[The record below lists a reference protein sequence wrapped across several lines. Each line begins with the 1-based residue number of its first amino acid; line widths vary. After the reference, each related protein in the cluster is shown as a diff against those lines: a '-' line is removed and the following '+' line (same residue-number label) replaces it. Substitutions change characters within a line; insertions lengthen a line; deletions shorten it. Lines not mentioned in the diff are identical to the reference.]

1 MADRSIRSLA
11 NLPATASTSRVLNLA
26 QIQVEH
32 GHSREWG
39 RNPLFLSP
47 ILNRSLLLKH
57 RLRRDELERFQV
69 PHHVATKILLPFDPA
84 DFRAGGQSVFV
95 HETGF
100 RQSLQLYF
108 GVAPG
113 HPDFETLEVIDRLPS
128 LDPFLLREQL
138 RRHGLRPAD
147 CYFSL
152 SRADLAAMSQFVSE
166 EISPLVNLC
175 VSPDIDLVAS
185 NPVSILMEKILSDTA
200 GEDLGQLGLALQLEP
215 GEYSEGVFSWKGFL
229 YYKWVLRSI
238 ISQVIIVVD
247 SIRRTRP
254 LGRPGAEQH
263 AALERLRETV
273 VLRVLVSCD
282 RTATAIKVYD
292 DAFEQLTQEGRH
304 EAFRDFLRAAPSMFA
319 AVGEQLGALQHIVSF
334 WRYRMSSPWAR
345 PDPGELIDLLADFEI
360 SLMGGD
366 ECPGDTGPKPASAV
380 TARYLLGDPARA
392 DQGTGV
398 KRPRPRPEPD
408 FARL

>member
-32 GHSREWG
+32 GHSREWA
-39 RNPLFLSP
+39 RNPLFRSP
-47 ILNRSLLLKH
+47 VLNRSLLLKH
-57 RLRRDELERFQV
+57 RLRRDELERFPV
-69 PHHVATKILLPFDPA
+69 PHHVATKVLLPFDPT
-84 DFRAGGQSVFV
+84 DFRAGGQAVFV
-95 HETGF
+95 NETGF
-100 RQSLQLYF
+100 RESLQHYF

-113 HPDFETLEVIDRLPS
+113 HPDYETLEVIDRLPS

-138 RRHGLRPAD
+138 RRHGHRLAD

-152 SRADLAAMSQFVSE
+152 SPADLVAMTRFVSE

-175 VSPDIDLVAS
+175 VGPDIDLVAF
-185 NPVSILMEKILSDTA
+185 NPVKALMEKILSDTA
-200 GEDLGQLGLALQLEP
+200 GEDLGQLGLTLQLEP

-238 ISQVIIVVD
+238 IGQIILVVD

-254 LGRPGAEQH
+254 NGRPSEDQH
-263 AALERLRETV
+263 TELERLRDTV
-273 VLRVLVSCD
+273 FLRVLVSCD
-282 RTATAIKVYD
+282 RAATTIKIYD
-292 DAFEQLTQEGRH
+292 DAFEQLTEEGRH
-304 EAFRDFLRAAPSMFA
+304 TAFRDFLRAAPSMFA

-334 WRYRMSSPWAR
+334 WRYRMSSPSGR

-366 ECPGDTGPKPASAV
+366 ECPGGGGSKPAPAV
-380 TARYLLGDPARA
+380 TVRYLLGGPAPEA
-392 DQGTGV
+392 QGTGV
-398 KRPRPRPEPD
+398 KRPRPQPVPD
-408 FARL
+408 FASL